1 MALVPVEIVNNSG
14 QTVGLM
20 LEEPGE
26 MLEYFRK
33 QVRADAL
40 HSVKVLK
47 PAPARK
53 PVAAPA
59 K

>member
-14 QTVGLM
+14 QTVCLT

-33 QVRADAL
+33 QVRAEAL
-40 HSVKVLK
+40 ESVKVLK
-47 PAPARK
+47 PSPARK
-53 PVAAPA
+53 PATGPV